1 MAVWL
6 TVLVVA
12 FGGCVGVVRSRLDW
26 VDVTSE
32 ARTKAEIRARFGEPR
47 RAETDAGR
55 DVWYYDLVEPGPS
68 GRRPA
73 TEGSTIVFAL
83 VTPIWWRTV
92 PADNVRFTFE
102 GDDVVA
108 AAQLD
113 VSQRGFFCGMNLVH
127 GQIFLCGPMP

>member
-1 MAVWL
+1 MVAWL
-6 TVLVVA
+6 AVLVVA
-12 FGGCVGVVRSRLDW
+12 LGGCVGVVQSRLDW

-32 ARTKAEIRARFGEPR
+32 TRTRTEVRARFGEPR
-47 RAETDAGR
+47 RAATEAGR

-83 VTPIWWRTV
+83 LTPFWWRTV

-102 GDDVVA
+102 GDAVVG
-108 AAQLD
+108 AAQLAA
-113 VSQRGFFCGMNLVH
+113 SERGFFCGMNLVH
-127 GQIFLCGPMP
+127 GQLFLCGPMP